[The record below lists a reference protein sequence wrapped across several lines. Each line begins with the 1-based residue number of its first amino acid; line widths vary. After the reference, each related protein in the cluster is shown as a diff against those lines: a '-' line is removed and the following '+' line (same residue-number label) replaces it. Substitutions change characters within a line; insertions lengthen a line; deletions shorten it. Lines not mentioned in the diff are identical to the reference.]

1 MCNIGIG
8 TCNNAGKKKSLYG
21 VTLLGR
27 RKLLAILCLTLFV
40 LQLAPVAADAS
51 PTGRGLPWETTLK
64 ALSDSFKGPVAYAIC
79 ILMIV
84 AGCFGIMFG
93 GDLAG
98 WIRWACM
105 AAVVVGMIGLSS
117 EVLDMMGMSTRLV
130 M

>member
-1 MCNIGIG
+1 MCSIGNRSNG
-8 TCNNAGKKKSLYG
+8 NNRRNKVFKSHWRFWYG
-21 VTLLGR
+21 
-27 RKLLAILCLTLFV
+27 KLLLVFCLALLILPI
-40 LQLAPVAADAS
+40 LQNVADAS

-105 AAVVVGMIGLSS
+105 AAVVVGMIGLSA
-117 EVLDMMGMSTRLV
+117 EVLDMMGMSTAPLR
-130 M
+130 

>member
-1 MCNIGIG
+1 MLKKEKIRKFALVLLLVFAFILIIAG
-8 TCNNAGKKKSLYG
+8 TAN
-21 VTLLGR
+21 
-27 RKLLAILCLTLFV
+27 
-40 LQLAPVAADAS
+40 AS
-51 PTGRGLPWETTLK
+51 PTGKGLPWEKTLS

-105 AAVVVGMIGLSS
+105 AAVVVGMIGLSA
-117 EVLDMMGMSTRLV
+117 EVLDMMGMSACLV